1 MMVHVPSVLGVI
13 FPLGHSGG
21 VLGLPGIHG
30 LELGLDSL
38 SDFGEGF
45 GLGGV

>member
-1 MMVHVPSVLGVI
+1 MMVHVPGVLGVI
-13 FPLGHSGG
+13 FPLGHGGG

-38 SDFGEGF
+38 SDFGERF